1 MLPGGRNI
9 ACLGGQEGVNKIL
22 LMKFEAPVDY
32 VPLDYYVFI
41 TGYGFEM
48 NSINNVCALRY
59 LLDGEGIVHARP
71 GAMY

>member
-1 MLPGGRNI
+1 
-9 ACLGGQEGVNKIL
+9 
-22 LMKFEAPVDY
+22 MKFEAPVDY

-48 NSINNVCALRY
+48 NSINNVYALRY